1 MFLVTKGY
9 QAKFVNQSNWV
20 SNPNLVINPNLVTNP
35 ILVTHPNL
43 ATNLNLCVEW
53 RAAWS
58 HHLCRAVYDKGLMT
72 DHSGHQSHWFGIQP
86 CIQFCSKTESVFGV
100 GDLLYGTHTCI
111 GCNCVSTTTSGPPF
125 KCMGCARYWAIGS
138 DPSGAWHLLGHRPKA
153 VQCQVAFGGRGAH
166 FFWMGDTYLG
176 TAHWIGGFLFHI
188 LIHLHPYPYSYPA
201 RDFIFP
207 PDSPEVQMCFF

>member
-1 MFLVTKGY
+1 MEGCLESSSLQGGLRQKPHDWPQRTPITLI
-9 QAKFVNQSNWV
+9 W
-20 SNPNLVINPNLVTNP
+20 NP
-35 ILVTHPNL
+35 
-43 ATNLNLCVEW
+43 A
-53 RAAWS
+53 
-58 HHLCRAVYDKGLMT
+58 M
-72 DHSGHQSHWFGIQP
+72 HSVLFENRVCFGAG
-86 CIQFCSKTESVFGV
+86 E
-100 GDLLYGTHTCI
+100 LLYGTHTCI

-166 FFWMGDTYLG
+166 FFFWMGDTNLG

-207 PDSPEVQMCFF
+207 PDSPEVQMCFFLTGCGTAPLRTVPFLWHFTSFHTFVFHFA